1 MHLYFLTSMFKA
13 ATCVLERLLQ
23 VVLGGKLETE
33 EIYTKGDQLTGCNN
47 STVETW
53 LEADMERK
61 DQTWKT
67 VLWYYHFIT
76 SVQANV
82 KFKKRWNLKIAH
94 LTIKVSVDQK
104 HYKHIMLRIPEILAL
119 LSYRSSY

>member
-1 MHLYFLTSMFKA
+1 MSDNKKFSVGNKYFTEVQEGFIGSETKIHKEPKQESDRWSIIMHLDFLTSMFKA

-23 VVLGGKLETE
+23 VVLGGKLGTE

-53 LEADMERK
+53 LEVDMERK
-61 DQTWKT
+61 DQTWNT

-82 KFKKRWNLKIAH
+82 KF
-94 LTIKVSVDQK
+94 
-104 HYKHIMLRIPEILAL
+104 
-119 LSYRSSY
+119 